1 LLEKSRKKPLAGGMK
16 FFSLS
21 ALCLL
26 VGLSMIWAS
35 PLETKGGAKITKNE
49 AEHIALK
56 HHPGARVT
64 AAKLETVQTVKVWSI
79 EIAQGEQRQMVLVDA
94 MTGRIVPAGPDH
106 R

>member
-1 LLEKSRKKPLAGGMK
+1 M
-16 FFSLS
+16 
-21 ALCLL
+21 
-26 VGLSMIWAS
+26 VWAS
-35 PLETKGGAKITKNE
+35 PLETKDGAKITKNE

-64 AAKLETVQTVKVWSI
+64 AAKLETVQKVKVWSV

-94 MTGRIVPAGPDH
+94 MSGRIIPPKADH

>member
-1 LLEKSRKKPLAGGMK
+1 MK

-26 VGLSMIWAS
+26 VGVSMVCGS
-35 PLETKGGAKITKNE
+35 PLETKSGAKITKNE

-56 HHPGARVT
+56 QHPGGRVA
-64 AAKLETVQTVKVWSI
+64 AAKLETVQKAKVWSI
-79 EIAQGEQRQMVLVDA
+79 EIAEGEQRQMVLVDA
-94 MTGRIVPAGPDH
+94 MSGRIVPPSAGH